1 MLRTSFLSIII
12 ITATFLLSC
21 DNSKDKELIIGHW
34 TGVEWLEEGTP
45 SPIYTP
51 ADASFQFETTGDYSF
66 TYAGN
71 TEQGKYY
78 VSNHELFTTP
88 EGGIKMMVKV
98 IKLDQD
104 TLRFDMNR
112 GGKSEQ
118 LTLVKK

>member
-1 MLRTSFLSIII
+1 MHKSSFLAIII
-12 ITATFLLSC
+12 IIASVLLSC

-34 TGVEWLEEGTP
+34 TGVEWLEEGAP
-45 SPIYTP
+45 SVYTP
-51 ADASFQFETTGDYSF
+51 GDASFQFETTGNYTF

-71 TEQGKYY
+71 GEQGKYF

-88 EGGIKMMVKV
+88 DGGIKMMVKI

-118 LTLVKK
+118 LTLVRE